1 MIYVLRC
8 KATGDL
14 TLMGPS
20 GEQLLRVATP
30 DGERVTL
37 RQRAWPLLE
46 MSKRA
51 HADDE
56 AIVRG
61 V

>member
-1 MIYVLRC
+1 MIYVFEC

-14 TLMGPS
+14 TMMGPS
-20 GEQLLRVATP
+20 GEQLLRIATP
-30 DGERVTL
+30 DDEPVTL

-46 MSKRA
+46 MLKRA